1 MVGHGRPLVIG
12 MDELTTEIEIA
23 ILPDAGAVALATAN
37 IVAASSLA
45 AGDEFSIALAGGE
58 TPRHLYE
65 TLATEPFLSGIAWDT
80 WSVWW
85 GDERCVPPTDEMSNY
100 ALAAESL
107 LSKVPIPAERVH
119 RIRGEVGSQAA
130 ASAYENELHDH
141 FGPGIPQFDLILLGI
156 GEDGHTASLF
166 PGTQALQETR
176 QSVVPGVAPW
186 PPHDRVTLSLP
197 VINAARRAVFV
208 VVGRE
213 KAHALR
219 MVIAADQEDAQQPP
233 AALVRPESGAAQ
245 FVVDEAAALLL
256 TGAAAH

>member
-1 MVGHGRPLVIG
+1 M
-12 MDELTTEIEIA
+12 EIA
-23 ILPDAGAVALATAN
+23 ILPDVDAVALATAN

-58 TPRHLYE
+58 TPRRLYE
-65 TLATEPFLSGIAWDT
+65 MLATEPFLSGIAWDT
-80 WSVWW
+80 WNVWW
-85 GDERCVPPTDEMSNY
+85 GDERCVPPTDEMNNY

-130 ASAYENELHDH
+130 AVAYENELRDH
-141 FGPGIPQFDLILLGI
+141 FGGGNVPEFDLILLGV
-156 GEDGHTASLF
+156 GDDGHTASLF

-176 QSVVPGVAPW
+176 QFVVPSVAPW
-186 PPHDRVTLSLP
+186 PPYDRLTLSLP
-197 VINAARRAVFV
+197 VINAARRVVFI

-219 MVIAADQEDAQQPP
+219 MVIASDREDAQQPP
-233 AALVRPESGAAQ
+233 AALVRPANGVVQ
-245 FVVDEAAALLL
+245 FVVDEAAAVLL
-256 TGAAAH
+256 TGAPA